1 MDESVIEDID
11 EVNFQIDKKPNT
23 QLLKSTTLKRPSIM
37 QVSAFEP
44 IAYVTDQTQIHQ
56 VTNMVGYGHNLSSIQ
71 FTDMTLNNYGVDQ
84 SRIENN
90 VYMTQKTE
98 ITQIDG
104 VEIHALVEE
113 QN

>member
-1 MDESVIEDID
+1 
-11 EVNFQIDKKPNT
+11 
-23 QLLKSTTLKRPSIM
+23 
-37 QVSAFEP
+37 
-44 IAYVTDQTQIHQ
+44 
-56 VTNMVGYGHNLSSIQ
+56 MVGYGHNLSSIQ

-84 SRIENN
+84 SRMEYN

-104 VEIHALVEE
+104 VETHALVEE